1 MGCLNRR
8 RQLTCNLVVKKAQH
22 NKHGTPKK
30 VGEEKTATNKK
41 KRFSHLHWKLLKP
54 TMYNLSKKLE

>member
-41 KRFSHLHWKLLKP
+41 KKVLTSALGIVEANNVQFV
-54 TMYNLSKKLE
+54 